1 MARRVVISHFFNEA
15 YLLPWWLKHHREIFD
30 HGVLID
36 WHSTDGSA
44 DICRQLVPD
53 WELVRSQHERFAAIL
68 CDFEV
73 MQHEARFPHA
83 WKIALNTTEFLVA
96 PGLATMER
104 AIEHHNLTAIKLPGA
119 IMVDAEPELP
129 PGSDLPLT
137 GQKRCGI
144 WEDAFDF
151 KAHAIPG
158 LTFPT
163 RGRIHHRYPVGAYM
177 PGRHASHL
185 PGQVAGNRELG
196 AIWWYGFSPW
206 TDAFKA
212 RKLQI
217 ATKRADFDKKH
228 GFGAQ
233 HDGSVLELEARW
245 QKLRGISRPL
255 MGLAET
261 DADKAP
267 TAAST
272 RVA

>member
-1 MARRVVISHFFNEA
+1 MARRIVISHFFNEA
-15 YLLPWWLKHHREIFD
+15 YLLPWWLAHHREMFD

-44 DICRQLVPD
+44 DICRQLVPG
-53 WELVRSQHERFAAIL
+53 WEVVSSQHERFAAIL

-73 MQHEARFPHA
+73 MQHEARFPGA

-96 PGLATMER
+96 PNLGAMEK
-104 AIEHHNLTAIKLPGA
+104 AVEHHNLTAIRFPGA
-119 IMVDAEPELP
+119 IMIDAAPETP
-129 PGSDLPLT
+129 PDPDLPLT
-137 GQKRCGI
+137 AQKQCGV

-163 RGRIHHRYPVGAYM
+163 RSRIHHRYTVGAYM
-177 PGRHASHL
+177 PGRHGSHL
-185 PGQVAGNRELG
+185 PGQIASKRDLG

-206 TDAFKA
+206 TQAFKD

-217 ATKRADFDKKH
+217 ATRRDDFDKRH

-233 HDGSVLELEARW
+233 HDGSALELEARW
-245 QKLRGISRPL
+245 RKLMPLSRPL
-255 MGLAET
+255 TVETASARAPAAET
-261 DADKAP
+261 EAQ
-267 TAAST
+267 
-272 RVA
+272 VA

>member
-1 MARRVVISHFFNEA
+1 MPRRIVISHFFNEA
-15 YLLPWWLKHHREIFD
+15 YLLPWWLEHHRKIFD

-44 DICRQLVPD
+44 DICRQLVPG

-73 MQHEARFPHA
+73 MQHEARFPAA

-96 PGLATMER
+96 PGLAMMEA
-104 AIEHHNLTAIKLPGA
+104 AIEQHQMTAIRFPGA
-119 IMVDAEPELP
+119 IMVDTSPEISPRAE
-129 PGSDLPLT
+129 LPLT
-137 GQKRCGI
+137 EQKQCGI

-151 KAHAIPG
+151 KAYAIPG

-163 RGRIHHRYPVGAYM
+163 RSRIHHRYVVGAYA

-185 PGQVAGNRELG
+185 PGQCASKRDLG

-206 TDAFKA
+206 TAAFKA

-217 ATKRADFDKKH
+217 ATRRADFDKKH
-228 GFGAQ
+228 GFGVQ
-233 HDGSVLELEARW
+233 HDGSMAELERRW
-245 QKLRGISRPL
+245 QKLR
-255 MGLAET
+255 
-261 DADKAP
+261 
-267 TAAST
+267 AASAPLLNADGVGAAAAT
-272 RVA
+272 TVAQVA